1 MFECHNEAQE
11 SITQQREAFKHLT
24 QTKIDERRKSA
35 VKAHFCS
42 LIARSDDNSNGDCI
56 DEAAEQC
63 LEEMSHYT
71 LMPHEL
77 LYLLCN
83 CADRLKMIV
92 DNHKVAHRDSKHA
105 IYRWDLIQ
113 SKDNKPAV
121 SNIHVLG
128 RTAFVN

>member
-1 MFECHNEAQE
+1 M
-11 SITQQREAFKHLT
+11 
-24 QTKIDERRKSA
+24 
-35 VKAHFCS
+35 
-42 LIARSDDNSNGDCI
+42 IARSDDNSNGDCI

-92 DNHKVAHRDSKHA
+92 DNHKVAHWDSKHA
-105 IYRWDLIQ
+105 IYRWDLIK

-128 RTAFVN
+128 RTAFVNKAPRLLVLDGVARLSNERHLKYVGGGDYTRLQGFYEKF

>member
-1 MFECHNEAQE
+1 
-11 SITQQREAFKHLT
+11 
-24 QTKIDERRKSA
+24 
-35 VKAHFCS
+35 
-42 LIARSDDNSNGDCI
+42 
-56 DEAAEQC
+56 
-63 LEEMSHYT
+63 
-71 LMPHEL
+71 MPHEL